1 MNDKQKKVRID
12 KWLWWARFF
21 KTRSLSTKIITKG
34 AVRVNSRR
42 IAKPSIEIKV
52 NDVLTFTS
60 GKSVRVIKVLSL
72 GERRVNYEEARKMYE
87 NIEDPDN

>member
-1 MNDKQKKVRID
+1 MDGIPKKIRID

-21 KTRSLSTKIITKG
+21 KTRSLSTKFISKG
-34 AVRVNSRR
+34 FVRVNSRR
-42 IAKPSIEIKV
+42 IVKPSVEIKV
-52 NDVLTFTS
+52 DDVLTFTS

-87 NIEDPDN
+87 DVEDTD

>member
-1 MNDKQKKVRID
+1 MDGIPKKIRID

-21 KTRSLSTKIITKG
+21 KTRSLSTKIISKG

-42 IAKPSIEIKV
+42 ISKPSFEIKV
-52 NDVLTFTS
+52 DDVLTFTS

-87 NIEDPDN
+87 NVEDTD

>member
-1 MNDKQKKVRID
+1 MDGIPKKIRID

-34 AVRVNSRR
+34 SVRVNSRR
-42 IAKPSIEIKV
+42 IFKPSVEIKV
-52 NDVLTFTS
+52 DDVLTFTA

-72 GERRVNYEEARKMYE
+72 GERRVNYDEARKMYE
-87 NIEDPDN
+87 NVEDND

>member
-1 MNDKQKKVRID
+1 MNGEPKKVRID

-42 IAKPSIEIKV
+42 IVKPSVEIKV

-72 GERRVNYEEARKMYE
+72 GERRVNYDQARKMYD
-87 NIEDPDN
+87 NIEDTD

>member
-1 MNDKQKKVRID
+1 MDGIPKKIRID

-21 KTRSLSTKIITKG
+21 KTRSLSTKIISKG
-34 AVRVNSRR
+34 LVRVNSRR
-42 IAKPSIEIKV
+42 IFKPSVEIKV
-52 NDVLTFTS
+52 DDVLTFTS

-87 NIEDPDN
+87 NVEDTD

>member
-1 MNDKQKKVRID
+1 MDGKPKKIRID

-21 KTRSLSTKIITKG
+21 RTRSLSTKIITKG
-34 AVRVNSRR
+34 AVRLNSRR
-42 IAKPSIEIKV
+42 IVKPSVEIKV

-87 NIEDPDN
+87 NVEDTD

>member
-1 MNDKQKKVRID
+1 LDGIPKKIRID

-21 KTRSLSTKIITKG
+21 KTRSLSTKIISKG
-34 AVRVNSRR
+34 LVRVNSRR
-42 IAKPSIEIKV
+42 IFKPSVEIKV
-52 NDVLTFTS
+52 DDVLTFTS

-87 NIEDPDN
+87 NVEDTD

>member
-1 MNDKQKKVRID
+1 MDGIPKKIRID

-21 KTRSLSTKIITKG
+21 KTRSLSTKIVSKVS
-34 AVRVNSRR
+34 VRVNSRR
-42 IAKPSIEIKV
+42 IFKPSVEIKV
-52 NDVLTFTS
+52 DDVLTFTS

-87 NIEDPDN
+87 NIENPD

>member
-1 MNDKQKKVRID
+1 MDDKQKKVRID

-72 GERRVNYEEARKMYE
+72 GKRRVNYEEARKMYE
-87 NIEDPDN
+87 NIEDPD

>member
-1 MNDKQKKVRID
+1 MDDKAKKIRID

-34 AVRVNSRR
+34 SVRVNSRP
-42 IAKPSIEIKV
+42 IFKPSFEIKV
-52 NDVLTFTS
+52 DDVLTFTS
-60 GKSVRVIKVLSL
+60 AKSVRVIKVLSL

-87 NIEDPDN
+87 NVEDTD

>member
-1 MNDKQKKVRID
+1 MDGKPNKVRID

-34 AVRVNSRR
+34 AVRLNSRR
-42 IAKPSIEIKV
+42 IVKPSVEIEV

-87 NIEDPDN
+87 NVEDTD